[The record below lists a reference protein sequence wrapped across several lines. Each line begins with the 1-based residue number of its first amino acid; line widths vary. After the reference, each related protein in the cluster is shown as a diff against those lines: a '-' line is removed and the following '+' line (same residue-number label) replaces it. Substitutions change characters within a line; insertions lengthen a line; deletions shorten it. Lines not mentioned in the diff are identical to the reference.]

1 MSSIGDDA
9 EKQSRPLASSNSEPT
24 PASNWAASP
33 FDPLD
38 ERRQA
43 TRFPR
48 EPATDFAVV
57 WQTPGEEIL
66 AEVHDES
73 LTGLGILLADVST
86 LQLGSKLDVVY
97 TGSLMRGEVRHIE
110 RRDDGRYLVG
120 LRCESLLPKK

>member
-1 MSSIGDDA
+1 MSSIGDDV
-9 EKQSRPLASSNSEPT
+9 EKQSRPLASSDSEPT
-24 PASNWAASP
+24 PASNGAAGP

-48 EPATDFAVV
+48 LPATDFAVV

-73 LTGLGILLADVST
+73 LTGLGILLADVS
-86 LQLGSKLDVVY
+86 LGA
-97 TGSLMRGEVRHIE
+97 TVRQGAN
-110 RRDDGRYLVG
+110 DLVFVPG
-120 LRCESLLPKK
+120 AV